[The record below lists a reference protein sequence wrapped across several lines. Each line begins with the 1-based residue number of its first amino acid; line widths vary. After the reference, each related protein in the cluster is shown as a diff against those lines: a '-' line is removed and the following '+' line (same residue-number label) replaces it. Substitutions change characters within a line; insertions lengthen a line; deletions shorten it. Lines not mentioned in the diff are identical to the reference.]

1 MRFGLSVKMMAEA
14 MLPYPT
20 MAEAVRGAAAQL

>member
-1 MRFGLSVKMMAEA
+1 MRFGLTMKMIAEP

-20 MAEAVRGAAAQL
+20 MAQAVRGAASEI